1 MKKGIEI
8 VGEAKK
14 TLSEQRYEVILSHI
28 LDPESSSLPE
38 AQQEQFNRVVQAA
51 KLLDSYHPINVVS
64 RLLAKYNIT
73 RKTAR
78 EDVALAQELFKSRF
92 TFDWD
97 FWQTWQ
103 IKDLVETI
111 KFCKENGKQKE
122 RIAAHKVLKEIIGE
136 KQVGE
141 EDPKRMEKNVFYVQ
155 LNNNGT
161 IVNIPLEQ
169 LKNLSAEEIRTITE
183 AVTSTPP
190 EDDSQIIELLNT

>member
-8 VGEAKK
+8 IGEAKK

-28 LDPESSSLPE
+28 LDPEDSPLPQ
-38 AQQEQFNRVVQAA
+38 AQQEQFNRVVQAS
-51 KLLDSYHPINVVS
+51 KLLDSYHPINVVA

-111 KFCKENGKQKE
+111 KHCKENGKQKE

-183 AVTSTPP
+183 AVTATPP
-190 EDDSQIIELLNT
+190 EDDSQIIEILNT